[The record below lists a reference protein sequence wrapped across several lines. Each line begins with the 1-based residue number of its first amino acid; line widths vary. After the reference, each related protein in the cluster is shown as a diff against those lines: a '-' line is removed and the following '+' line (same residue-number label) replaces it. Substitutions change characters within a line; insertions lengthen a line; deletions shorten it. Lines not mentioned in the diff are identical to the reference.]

1 MEDMRIEDLR
11 DIGNALFAMAKERR
25 LSKGAGEV
33 LGRGA
38 GGDKTYA
45 FDREAEEII
54 LSGIEKLGEPVSF
67 ISEETGMR
75 QTGEGP
81 LRVIIDPIDGSRN
94 AVSGIPVFCSSIA
107 VANGATLG
115 DVFLS
120 YVINLANGDEF
131 WAKRGEGSFWNGVKM
146 RCQESDEYKVIL
158 YETQSPSKDLARIL
172 PVLSLFTRTR
182 CLGATALDLCCL
194 ALGAASACVI
204 PSPSRSFDFAGG
216 WLIAKEAG
224 AVVTDVSG
232 GEIENIELGLGRS
245 APLLATGHGAIHKKL
260 VSLLAENE

>member
-1 MEDMRIEDLR
+1 MRIEDLR
-11 DIGNALFAMAKERR
+11 DIGKALFAMARRRR

-33 LGRGA
+33 LGKGA
-38 GGDKTYA
+38 GGDRTYA
-45 FDREAEEII
+45 FDREAEDII
-54 LSGIEKLGEPVSF
+54 LSGIEQLGEPVSF

-81 LRVIIDPIDGSRN
+81 VRVIIDPIDGSRN

-107 VANGATLG
+107 VAGGATLG

-131 WAKRGEGSFWNGVKM
+131 WAKRGEGSFCNGTVM
-146 RCQESDEYKVIL
+146 RCQESDEFEVIL
-158 YETQSPSKDLARIL
+158 YETQSPFRDLTRIL
-172 PVLSLFTRTR
+172 PALSLFTRTR

-204 PSPSRSFDFAGG
+204 PFPSRSFDFAGG

-224 AVVTDVSG
+224 AVVTDIAG
-232 GEIENIELGLGRS
+232 REIENIELGLGRS
-245 APLLATGHGAIHKKL
+245 APLLASGHGAIHKKL
-260 VSLLAENE
+260 ISVLAGDD